1 MISFIKMLPK
11 EIIVFH
17 LWNSAVSVFKHTF
30 NYQSLVEQELLREEK
45 VAELELELESRV
57 NHF

>member
-11 EIIVFH
+11 EIVFFY
-17 LWNSAVSVFKHTF
+17 LWSTAISGFKYMF
-30 NYQSLVEQELLREEK
+30 NYQSLVEQELLREEN